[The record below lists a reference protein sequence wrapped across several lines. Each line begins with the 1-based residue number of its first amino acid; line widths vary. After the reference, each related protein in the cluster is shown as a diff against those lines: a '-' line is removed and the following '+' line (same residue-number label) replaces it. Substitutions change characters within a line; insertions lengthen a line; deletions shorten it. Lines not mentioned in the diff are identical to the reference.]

1 MQIPYT
7 NLNRLEFSRLMSER
21 FRDYGRSP
29 GARERRDRMQAIANA
44 QGNGAPSTVTEAE
57 LNPAVSDATTEP
69 APPRR
74 RPRARAR
81 TTTTASVQKSS
92 IRGGRGRGRG
102 RGRGGCLS
110 TPDFEAGNDGTPN
123 SEVS

>member
-1 MQIPYT
+1 
-7 NLNRLEFSRLMSER
+7 MSER
-21 FRDYGRSP
+21 FSDYGRSP
-29 GARERRDRMQAIANA
+29 GARERRDHMQAIANA
-44 QGNGAPSTVTEAE
+44 QENGAPSTVSEAE

-81 TTTTASVQKSS
+81 TTATGNIQKSS

-102 RGRGGCLS
+102 RGSSGRHSATDAESGH
-110 TPDFEAGNDGTPN
+110 DGTPN
-123 SEVS
+123 PEVS